1 MEKLK
6 ILVTGASGFIGS
18 FLCEEGL
25 KREMEVWAGMRKTSS
40 RKWLQNEWL
49 KFQTLDLSHADTLRQ
64 QLSDFKQ
71 KHGKWETDICD
82 DGYGAYN
89 IYKCS
94 VCGSES
100 VQKSNYCR
108 DCGAKMS

>member
-1 MEKLK
+1 MKTENQKLK

-25 KREMEVWAGMRKTSS
+25 HRDMEVWAGMRKTSS

-49 KFQTLDLSHADTLRQ
+49 KFQVLDLSNPDTLRQ

-71 KHGKWETDICD
+71 KNGKWDYIVHA
-82 DGYGAYN
+82 GGAT
-89 IYKCS
+89 KCIDPADS
-94 VCGSES
+94 TSTTTS
-100 VQKSNYCR
+100 AR
-108 DCGAKMS
+108 